1 MKAALQGVT
10 VHQWEVTLEK
20 SKGGIPE
27 LCVVGARLQYSTK
40 CDEWSHQG
48 GADTIDHIVPVSLGG
63 GDELDNLRPAHG
75 RKSRN
80 CVGNFSR
87 KRPTAQQRNQI
98 RRIDESGLII
108 TDEYIERQL
117 GSTTSRV
124 YLIAFESLDEALEF
138 VRG

>member
-1 MKAALQGVT
+1 MKDTRTRGATLQKLRKRVFDFYGDEC
-10 VHQWEVTLEK
+10 W
-20 SKGGIPE
+20 
-27 LCVVGARLQYSTK
+27 LC
-40 CDEWSHQG
+40 HQG
-48 GADTIDHIVPVSLGG
+48 GADTIDHILPISMGG

-98 RRIDESGLII
+98 KRVDESGLVI
-108 TDEYIERQL
+108 TDEYIERQF

-124 YLIAFESLDEALEF
+124 FLWAFQSLDDALAF
-138 VRG
+138 VRQ

>member
-1 MKAALQGVT
+1 MKDTRTRGATLQKLRKRVFDFYGDEC
-10 VHQWEVTLEK
+10 W
-20 SKGGIPE
+20 
-27 LCVVGARLQYSTK
+27 LC
-40 CDEWSHQG
+40 HQG

-87 KRPTAQQRNQI
+87 KRPTAQQRNQL

-124 YLIAFESLDEALEF
+124 YLIGFESLNEALEF
-138 VRG
+138 ARQ

>member
-1 MKAALQGVT
+1 MKDTRTRGATLQKLRKRVFDFYGDEC
-10 VHQWEVTLEK
+10 W
-20 SKGGIPE
+20 
-27 LCVVGARLQYSTK
+27 LC
-40 CDEWSHQG
+40 HQG
-48 GADTIDHIVPVSLGG
+48 GADTIDHILPISMGG

-98 RRIDESGLII
+98 RHIDESGLVI

-124 YLIAFESLDEALEF
+124 YLIGFESLDEALEF
-138 VRG
+138 VRQ

>member
-1 MKAALQGVT
+1 MKDTRTRGATLQKLRKRVFDFYGDEC
-10 VHQWEVTLEK
+10 W
-20 SKGGIPE
+20 
-27 LCVVGARLQYSTK
+27 LC
-40 CDEWSHQG
+40 HQG
-48 GADTIDHIVPVSLGG
+48 GADTIDHILPISMGG

-98 RRIDESGLII
+98 RRIDESGLVI
-108 TDEYIERQL
+108 TDEYIERQF

-124 YLIAFESLDEALEF
+124 FLWAFQSLDDALAF
-138 VRG
+138 VRQ